1 MEIKNLCI
9 YEVSELINNG
19 YKIARLANNRNFNEK
34 AVNAKRKSLQDKAQ
48 LQAAVVDF
56 ADRAVKQGLDV
67 VDFMSNDK
75 IADNEIAKTLV
86 MLEGNHRYKA
96 W

>member
-1 MEIKNLCI
+1 MEIKKFCI

-34 AVNAKRKSLQDKAQ
+34 AVKAKRKSLQDKAQ

-56 ADRAVKQGLDV
+56 ADRAVRR
-67 VDFMSNDK
+67 DF
-75 IADNEIAKTLV
+75 
-86 MLEGNHRYKA
+86 R